1 MMPDSLVLFLAL
13 AIVLL
18 ALDQVD
24 LRWGDDSR
32 HEFGDRNW

>member
-1 MMPDSLVLFLAL
+1 MPDLLVMVLVI

-18 ALDQVD
+18 ALDQVAA
-24 LRWGDDSR
+24 RSGDDSR

>member
-1 MMPDSLVLFLAL
+1 MLEPLVLFLAV

-32 HEFGDRNW
+32 HEFGDRDW

>member
-1 MMPDSLVLFLAL
+1 MLEPLVLFLAV

-24 LRWGDDSR
+24 LRWGDYSR

>member
-1 MMPDSLVLFLAL
+1 MLEPLVLFLAV